1 MSPLNVRVQ
10 SEDGQEIYLSVKIS
24 NKKDITSNR
33 NINIVRTANYKGS
46 KINGYVA
53 ESYICTTYEGT
64 YNLIRSDLKR
74 VASGLLTLLDCQKI
88 AVSDYCKLNNL
99 TPKKLQ

>member
-33 NINIVRTANYKGS
+33 NKH
-46 KINGYVA
+46 
-53 ESYICTTYEGT
+53 
-64 YNLIRSDLKR
+64 
-74 VASGLLTLLDCQKI
+74 
-88 AVSDYCKLNNL
+88 CKNS
-99 TPKKLQ
+99 KLQRFKDKWLCCRKLYMYYI